1 MDHAT
6 CHVEEYTGSSL
17 LAQDCQSS
25 GEKKGLLPHVAVRCR
40 PLTAEE
46 CCAFTLRVRD
56 PDPTLTASC
65 SDTLLV
71 AYPVAIH
78 VLPASSSNDNS
89 SSGDVEQMEGA
100 AITLARY
107 MPNGTLCMQEFPH
120 VFDAIFLPDSVECFT
135 RLRHEWE
142 QLESTNASGHQWTKG
157 CYDRLIDMSTVSGN
171 DGAFATRLIKNAV
184 HSITGGALLWANG
197 TESDKE
203 EEEEEEEAEA
213 ATLQR
218 EVEQLAFLNSL
229 CACQAVR
236 ADKRPFVRAS
246 VRPPSRSS
254 VPMEQVE
261 VVNQPIVPLLAGGHH
276 VTVIAFGPPQSG
288 KSYTL
293 FGIPQ
298 SKDTAVGTQPP
309 SFLSIHTHGLITR
322 VVWKLLE
329 IIQERLK
336 RREKR
341 VVTDAERES
350 MKDKND
356 DDGVRV
362 AFVAFQDD
370 PPTAGTPSGQ
380 APSVFMYDLWNPVSF
395 AALRRTVR
403 LCGSA
408 ANAKANGDESFSG
421 KGEGCNDPHHFSGAT
436 HATEECCTFS
446 SLLVEGAVWL
456 DVQAEDAMV
465 LYQQRG
471 LEHLTLLREK
481 LHVLGVHAPLHVALL
496 VRTRFEKYEEEE
508 ERNIVRNYI
517 MTGNKDA
524 SMAYHAEGVFIE
536 LQWTPPIAD
545 GSAFRSILQVPEVV
559 TSLSDLDA
567 PNTLSLLLQNVRWG
581 HAKLFLIPTI
591 RASLTHA
598 TDTMNT
604 LKTAVACKLL
614 CRHSE
619 RLFVPCMIDPVEM
632 MQRAANGI
640 EKELKTIPAT
650 KKGAGIRGSITTA
663 EAKRRRLDVLTL
675 SIQQLTATLA
685 ERHAF
690 ERQLVFS
697 WQHADRASR
706 EALVRTWAKPKK
718 KFWHLF
724 TLSDVR
730 RELCDDRHADGV
742 AAGLRRHPVYFLLL
756 LPPSSSASRVKGHR
770 LATLAAKQEAAL
782 ESLRGSG
789 TSNALLPLFFDLKES
804 DLGDGTPFRL
814 SFCMRFASGTIPSL
828 MPFEGGLQ
836 LPLPTDIIRGSEGTI
851 HTAVVEVRIEYVG
864 GRFLLAASVWQG
876 HRLVTDV
883 MPLVYVNGLP
893 VSWRS
898 AEETRPL
905 ASTSITTSFWVPL
918 SVGARVAVGPYV
930 FILSVRDD
938 TMTFPA
944 SSLPF
949 SWKVAAETEKFSRAL
964 MLLWESRRR
973 LEMFMWHQQ
982 KLRVIFDVPQLRWG
996 KNTTNSSLSGNTD
1009 RLQRRRWTTV
1019 ECDLLAEYQGALQRC
1034 GMGWRHLVWGQ
1045 TKEEVEEKGTKKELA
1060 RSATV
1065 LFLPHWMP
1073 VTSIRNIANT
1083 RLMSSL
1089 PRQLNL
1095 LLECV
1100 SRHAAVNKTGPAGI
1114 VTSTHSLSHD
1124 HTEDYHAEEEEDG
1137 ELLMTTLYSR
1147 SWEEIEAVEA
1157 FTQFSS
1163 SPMNPSV
1170 DPVYMHMTRPSELEF
1185 SGGVG
1190 NESSGRHRRPV
1201 KSKPSVEA
1209 IRRELDAIERYLDE
1223 QLNPKPPVRTEA
1235 RSKKPRKQ
1243 REEKQRKTGVST
1255 HSAVAP
1261 FIYPDN
1267 IETVQRLWEGYGC
1280 YSRLLQPSDSMT
1292 SLLAALLGW
1301 PDSIRDTQSH
1311 QEKKNKPL
1319 EPSGF
1324 SNALSSLL
1332 WDASS
1337 LPYVLSQLEDPTEKR
1352 VLRRIFASHTD
1363 AANARMPVEE
1373 VQLCYKR
1380 QLVLELLNFLL
1391 ELERSRLWKQDG
1403 PTVPS
1408 HKYEH
1413 KNLLNG
1419 NGPPFCMT
1427 TDKKTITTVN
1437 TEATDAA
1444 SNTSSAQGHWDV
1456 TIAVPF
1462 QTIHTLCGFD
1472 HVHRLKRVNG
1482 GVFFGKNT
1490 AVFVPTT
1497 IAIHGHFLYYYDAE
1511 GKEPHPD
1518 DKAKGGCYLLGA
1530 TIVGISKFVLEERRE
1545 LSTDPVSNG
1554 SVAETSNKALLDT
1567 KRSSTASHVGT
1578 NEVLMAAKAVGKQN
1592 SHGIF
1597 WKFMTNMRAA
1607 IGKMNDN
1614 TKAVTGE
1621 GVRGKAR
1628 NFFPSSR
1635 RAGAADDTNNNHNHN
1650 HITATGGDDD
1660 DDDDD
1665 DNDDTNSSGEL
1676 LYFIEII
1683 PSLQRG
1689 PEKNYLFDT
1698 RENHLLLGFN
1708 KKGIWERWKTWF
1720 NIASMPVLSAR
1731 LKRHFGSDHI
1741 REAAIAV
1748 YSDLQRS
1755 IIHEEKRG
1763 VFSPHVDRPYVIGGP
1778 IPLTLLEL
1786 KHVLR
1791 VTADMALYHTYM
1803 KVTGVSLSL
1812 SSSAEVKIAIQ
1823 EDLLSFSAVDSK
1835 DAIRGRYE
1843 KEESPF
1849 EAVQGFSKH
1858 FIRQCHL
1865 LEVAEHDLGMRRA
1878 VRFLFENNNRISQ
1891 LPLQSSPS
1899 CFSFPSPP
1907 SGGGGGGGGGAAGSD
1922 PHHAFPHDLVLG
1934 ALAMPSVVL
1943 PLSNVPFA
1951 TQLRTSF
1958 VTQVRWRREDASA
1971 ASMQRRGGRKRESSF
1986 PLRDSR
1992 ENHLPS
1998 WPSRTMGKS
2007 ANVANDGVQLFQEE
2021 IPISYRSPFRHA
2033 KLLDVT
2039 RIHAERYNSHVW
2051 IIDHFNS
2058 TIECTTSAPAEEPPH
2073 LRRCG
2078 YIRSIVYKSYELL
2091 HVARSDFLIDG
2102 IGLEDNVTDEALNK
2116 DRCEDVSSRPLYGIT
2131 ILFYRNDRIVYNE
2144 YFEDLRERE
2153 RFLECISAMRP
2164 TIRIFAPALTAVVMP
2179 KDELD
2184 DPRLTVSFPL
2194 HPDATRRSLYIAE
2207 VSLSAVLPTAP
2218 LPLVSKFWSAV
2229 LQQLREE
2236 DTMTTGTRTRR
2247 QQKRRRLHRNPREKS
2262 WNIKIDA
2269 TLSNS
2274 GEYSAKRVQGLA
2286 PFTSMEV
2293 GNEEEKE
2300 WTATK
2305 NPRYYDDPIE
2315 SILANELPN
2324 GGKKGEDTY
2333 TVKLEGVCGLQLSG
2347 EATVPL
2353 NIWTGTI
2360 HLDGLPMNNPA
2371 TLRKWLEMLAPQWS
2385 MLHTSGREEISVN
2398 QPKEEDEDD
2407 DIKEYDEN
2415 GNANNMFGAVSGF
2428 QKENGARRHEWNGR
2442 HGRDVPSSPS
2452 ARVDVKDGM
2461 EEAKKKLNS
2470 KVPYDIIALTAQE
2483 VSFHSTPDNFVVFVQ
2498 EWFEEQGYV
2507 VIATVCLGTAVV
2519 LFVFARKHVA
2529 CLCGPVR
2536 TKRIPLTFAALRGEY
2551 GAVLAALE
2559 VGQSPVCFIAV
2570 YLPTMASHTKISP
2583 LALATHCALIQEV
2596 LTHIPGGVHG
2606 GVLQSAHVGNTSD
2619 SHKDTKPRRNGT
2631 EKKESFWELL
2641 TLRRQTSTVDG
2652 LEFYDQVF
2660 LMGHW
2665 GTSLHLSPPRS
2676 GKQPAAVASSAA
2688 IRDGGMSGGGPSSI
2702 FEELFERLRSVVVEE
2717 KEGRHDK
2724 WKRNAHSSC
2733 GLLSVIQELIRD
2745 HDVLTAVR
2753 ENSLLLS
2760 RRCGVSEA
2768 MPLFLPSSK
2777 VEPGTMRY
2785 TLQMLPNATVGS
2797 GRQMNVH
2804 EENEKRGYVDG
2815 VFLAY
2820 PSRIL
2825 YKNQPD
2831 KGLLHWRVTPR
2842 AYGSVPPLFPDF
2854 PRIVRLR
2861 DTHENMAPRYPQQV
2875 FKTPRKEEREM
2886 LEQVEDLLLSGH
2898 LPVSAAFSVHVL
2910 RPSIGGTLWGSQV
2923 AAQPGPTQSWY
2934 LRLRRLAV
2942 RIPEGRETTATPSL
2956 GETRRLAI
2964 VVQFVPFLSQPL
2976 VIIARE
2982 RPPVD
2987 GVTAYL
2993 IYSQTKSC
3001 LSPERKKKSL
3011 LPVSDCSI
3019 GNYTVEP
3026 PLPLTSS
3033 QSSFNLPN
3041 SKANVGLPCREL
3053 GTAAAA
3059 AAVAEIEL
3067 LPHHAVVIA
3076 HAKMLLSVFEY
3087 GSELNEVKAEARLV
3101 GSATLPLVEIIHATV
3116 EQSTNLYFNTTQRM
3130 KSEDTLAQNVEL
3142 TPWELP
3148 LHRCGQR
3155 VGTLCLSCSPLMC
3168 TADATAGEDLL

>member
-1 MDHAT
+1 MDHVT
-6 CHVEEYTGSSL
+6 CHAEEYLRLSL
-17 LAQDCQSS
+17 LTKDSQPL
-25 GEKKGLLPHVAVRCR
+25 GKRKGLLPHVAVRCR

-46 CCAFTLRVRD
+46 YCAFTLRMRD
-56 PDPTLTASC
+56 PDPALTASG

-71 AYPVAIH
+71 AYPVAIQ
-78 VLPASSSNDNS
+78 VLPPSSKDS
-89 SSGDVEQMEGA
+89 SSGDVEQTEGA

-107 MPNGTLCMQEFPH
+107 MPNGTLCMQEFPY
-120 VFDAIFLPDSVECFT
+120 VFDAVFLPDSVECFT

-142 QLESTNASGHQWTKG
+142 QPESTEATGRQWTTG
-157 CYDRLIDMSTVSGN
+157 CYDRLLDMSIVSGN
-171 DGAFATRLIKNAV
+171 DGTFATRLIKNAV
-184 HSITGGALLWANG
+184 HPITGGALSWANG
-197 TESDKE
+197 TEGD
-203 EEEEEEEAEA
+203 EEEEEEAEA

-229 CACQAVR
+229 CSCQAVR
-236 ADKRPFVRAS
+236 ADKRPFVGAS
-246 VRPPSRSS
+246 VRPSSRWSF
-254 VPMEQVE
+254 PMDQEE
-261 VVNQPIVPLLAGGHH
+261 VVNQPIVPLLVGGHH

-293 FGIPQ
+293 FGAPQ
-298 SKDTAVGTQPP
+298 SRDRAIGTQPP

-322 VVWKLLE
+322 VVRKLLE

-336 RREKR
+336 RRGKS
-341 VVTDAERES
+341 VVVDAERES
-350 MKDKND
+350 MKEKKD

-408 ANAKANGDESFSG
+408 ANAGTTGDGSFLG
-421 KGEGCNDPHHFSGAT
+421 KGEWQNDPHCFSAAT
-436 HATEECCTFS
+436 HVTEECCNFS
-446 SLLVEGAVWL
+446 SLLVEGAVWI

-508 ERNIVRNYI
+508 RNIVRNYI
-517 MTGNKDA
+517 MTGNRDA
-524 SMAYHAEGVFIE
+524 SMAYHAEGLFIE

-545 GSAFRSILQVPEVV
+545 GSAFRSILQVPEAV

-591 RASLTHA
+591 RASLMHA

-614 CRHSE
+614 CRHPE
-619 RLFVPCMIDPVEM
+619 WFFVPCMIDPVEM

-640 EKELKTIPAT
+640 EKELMTISAS
-650 KKGAGIRGSITTA
+650 KKETGITHFVTTA
-663 EAKRRRLDVLTL
+663 EAKRRRLDVLTS

-697 WQHADRASR
+697 WHHADRASR

-718 KFWHLF
+718 KSWHLF

-730 RELCDDRHADGV
+730 REVCDDRHADGV

-756 LPPSSSASRVKGHR
+756 LPPPPSAGTVKGHR
-770 LATLAAKQEAAL
+770 QATLAAKQKAAL
-782 ESLRGSG
+782 ESLRGSDS
-789 TSNALLPLFFDLKES
+789 SNTLLPLFFDLKES

-814 SFCMRFASGTIPSL
+814 SFCMRFASGTILSPMSS
-828 MPFEGGLQ
+828 EGGLQ
-836 LPLPTDIIRGSEGTI
+836 LPLPTDIIRGSEGTL
-851 HTAVVEVRIEYVG
+851 HNAVVEVRIQAVG

-876 HRLVTDV
+876 HRIATDV

-898 AEETRPL
+898 AEETLPL
-905 ASTSITTSFWVPL
+905 ASASMKTSFWVPL
-918 SVGARVAVGPYV
+918 SLGARVAVGPYV

-938 TMTFPA
+938 TMSFPA
-944 SSLPF
+944 SSLPS

-964 MLLWESRRR
+964 VLLWESRRR
-973 LEMFMWHQQ
+973 LEIFRWHQQ
-982 KLRVIFDVPQLRWG
+982 KLRFIFDVTQLKWG
-996 KNTTNSSLSGNTD
+996 KNTTNSLLSGNSD
-1009 RLQRRRWTTV
+1009 RLQRRRCTAV
-1019 ECDLLAEYQGALQRC
+1019 ERDVLAEYHGALQKC
-1034 GMGWRHLVWGQ
+1034 GVGWRHLVWGQ
-1045 TKEEVEEKGTKKELA
+1045 TKEEEEKGTKKELA
-1060 RSATV
+1060 RTAKV

-1073 VTSIRNIANT
+1073 VASIRNIANT

-1089 PRQLNL
+1089 PTQLNL
-1095 LLECV
+1095 LLECF
-1100 SRHAAVNKTGPAGI
+1100 SWHGALSKTEPGEI
-1114 VTSTHSLSHD
+1114 VTSMQPLSHD
-1124 HTEDYHAEEEEDG
+1124 NREDYHEEDEDG
-1137 ELLMTTLYSR
+1137 ELLMTTLYAR
-1147 SWEEIEAVEA
+1147 SWEEIEEVEA
-1157 FTQFSS
+1157 FTHFSS
-1163 SPMNPSV
+1163 SRMNASV
-1170 DPVYMHMTRPSELEF
+1170 DPVCMHMTGPSELEL

-1190 NESSGRHRRPV
+1190 NESDGMHRWPL

-1209 IRRELDAIERYLDE
+1209 LHRELDAIESYLDQ
-1223 QLNPKPPVRTEA
+1223 QLNSKPPVRTEA
-1235 RSKKPRKQ
+1235 RSKKPQKH
-1243 REEKQRKTGVST
+1243 REEKRRKTGAST
-1255 HSAVAP
+1255 HSAVTP
-1261 FIYPDN
+1261 YIYPDN

-1280 YSRLLQPSDSMT
+1280 YSRLLQPSASMT

-1301 PDSIRDTQSH
+1301 PDSIRDSQSR
-1311 QEKKNKPL
+1311 QEKNNKPL

-1324 SNALSSLL
+1324 LNASSSLL
-1332 WDASS
+1332 WDPSS
-1337 LPYVLSQLEDPTEKR
+1337 LPYVLSQPETPAEER
-1352 VLRRIFASHTD
+1352 VLRRIITRHRD
-1363 AANARMPVEE
+1363 AECARMMPVEE

-1380 QLVLELLNFLL
+1380 QLVLELLNFLV

-1413 KNLLNG
+1413 KNLLND

-1427 TDKKTITTVN
+1427 TDKKPVKTVN
-1437 TEATDAA
+1437 AEATDAA
-1444 SNTSSAQGHWDV
+1444 SKTSSAQNRWDF

-1462 QTIHTLCGFD
+1462 QTIHTLCSFA

-1482 GVFFGKNT
+1482 GVFFGKDM

-1530 TIVGISKFVLEERRE
+1530 TIVGISKSVFEERRE
-1545 LSTDPVSNG
+1545 LANDSVYTG
-1554 SVAETSNKALLDT
+1554 SVAGKSNKALLDA
-1567 KRSSTASHVGT
+1567 KRSSTGSHVGT
-1578 NEVLMAAKAVGKQN
+1578 NELLMAAEAVGKQN
-1592 SHGIF
+1592 SHGILGN
-1597 WKFMTNMRAA
+1597 FMTNMRAA
-1607 IGKMNDN
+1607 IGKININ

-1621 GVRGKAR
+1621 GVQGKAR
-1628 NFFPSSR
+1628 NFFSSPR
-1635 RAGAADDTNNNHNHN
+1635 RAGAAYATYNNNIN
-1650 HITATGGDDD
+1650 IATSDGDGDDD
-1660 DDDDD
+1660 D
-1665 DNDDTNSSGEL
+1665 TSRSGEL

-1683 PSLQRG
+1683 PSVQRG

-1708 KKGIWERWKTWF
+1708 TKGLWERWKKWF

-1748 YSDLQRS
+1748 FSDLQRS
-1755 IIHEEKRG
+1755 LIHEEKRG
-1763 VFSPHVDRPYVIGGP
+1763 VFSPHVNRPYVIGGP

-1803 KVTGVSLSL
+1803 HVADATFSL
-1812 SSSAEVKIAIQ
+1812 SSSAAVKTTI
-1823 EDLLSFSAVDSK
+1823 EEELLGFSTVDSN
-1835 DAIRGRYE
+1835 DAMRQRR
-1843 KEESPF
+1843 KEEQPF
-1849 EAVQGFSKH
+1849 EAVRGFSRH
-1858 FIRQCHL
+1858 FIRHCHL
-1865 LEVAEHDLGMRRA
+1865 NEFAKHDLGMRRA
-1878 VRFLFENNNRISQ
+1878 VRFLFENNNRVSQ
-1891 LPLQSSPS
+1891 LPSQSSPS
-1899 CFSFPSPP
+1899 YFNFPPSASPGEAASP
-1907 SGGGGGGGGGAAGSD
+1907 SGGGGGGGTAGSD
-1922 PHHAFPHDLVLG
+1922 PHHAFPHGLVVG

-1958 VTQVRWRREDASA
+1958 VTHVRWRREDTSA
-1971 ASMQRRGGRKRESSF
+1971 LPMQRRGGRRRESSP

-1992 ENHLPS
+1992 ENHFPP
-1998 WPSRTMGKS
+1998 WQSRTMGKS
-2007 ANVANDGVQLFQEE
+2007 ANLANDGAQLFQEE
-2021 IPISYRSPFRHA
+2021 IPINYRSPFRHA

-2051 IIDHFNS
+2051 LIDHFNG
-2058 TIECTTSAPAEEPPH
+2058 TIECATSAPAEEPPH

-2102 IGLEDNVTDEALNK
+2102 ISLEEYVTDKAIKK
-2116 DRCEDVSSRPLYGIT
+2116 DRGEDVSSRPLYGIT
-2131 ILFYRNDRIVYNE
+2131 IQFYRNDRIVYNE

-2164 TIRIFAPALTAVVMP
+2164 TIRIFAPALTAAVVP

-2184 DPRLTVSFPL
+2184 DPMLTGSFHI
-2194 HPDATRRSLYIAE
+2194 HPDATRRSLCIAE
-2207 VSLSAVLPTAP
+2207 VSLRAVLPTAP
-2218 LPLVSKFWSAV
+2218 LHLVSQFWSAV

-2236 DTMTTGTRTRR
+2236 DTITAATGTRRHK
-2247 QQKRRRLHRNPREKS
+2247 KRRRLHRNPREKT

-2286 PFTSMEV
+2286 PFNSMEPSK
-2293 GNEEEKE
+2293 EEKE
-2300 WTATK
+2300 GTATT
-2305 NPRYYDDPIE
+2305 NTLDYEAIIE
-2315 SILANELPN
+2315 SLLANDLPN
-2324 GGKKGEDTY
+2324 GGKNGEYTY

-2360 HLDGLPMNNPA
+2360 HLEGLPMNNPA

-2385 MLHTSGREEISVN
+2385 MMHASGREENSVK
-2398 QPKEEDEDD
+2398 QPREENEED
-2407 DIKEYDEN
+2407 DIEEYDEN
-2415 GNANNMFGAVSGF
+2415 GNENNMFGAFPGF
-2428 QKENGARRHEWNGR
+2428 QKGNGARRQEWNGQY
-2442 HGRDVPSSPS
+2442 GRDAPSSPS
-2452 ARVDVKDGM
+2452 ARVDLKDGT
-2461 EEAKKKLNS
+2461 EGEKKKLNL
-2470 KVPYDIIALTAQE
+2470 KVPYDIIALTTQE

-2507 VIATVCLGTAVV
+2507 VIATVCLDTAVV

-2529 CLCGPVR
+2529 CLCGAVR
-2536 TKRIPLTFAALRGEY
+2536 TKRIPLTFAALRGEH

-2570 YLPTMASHTKISP
+2570 HLPTMASHTTISP

-2619 SHKDTKPRRNGT
+2619 GHKDTRARRNGT
-2631 EKKESFWELL
+2631 EKNESFWELL
-2641 TLRRQTSTVDG
+2641 TLRRQSSTVDG
-2652 LEFYDQVF
+2652 LEFYDHVF
-2660 LMGHW
+2660 LLGHW
-2665 GTSLHLSPPRS
+2665 GTPLLLSPPRS
-2676 GKQPAAVASSAA
+2676 GKQLAAVASSAA
-2688 IRDGGMSGGGPSSI
+2688 IMDGGMSSEGLSSI
-2702 FEELFERLRSVVVEE
+2702 FEELFERLRCVVAEE

-2724 WKRNAHSSC
+2724 RKGNEYSSC
-2733 GLLSVIQELIRD
+2733 GLPSLIQELIRD

-2753 ENSLLLS
+2753 ENFLLLS

-2785 TLQMLPNATVGS
+2785 TLQMLPNATDGS
-2797 GRQMNVH
+2797 GRQMDVH
-2804 EENEKRGYVDG
+2804 EENEERGLVDG

-2820 PSRIL
+2820 PSRVL
-2825 YKNQPD
+2825 YKNQLD
-2831 KGLLHWRVTPR
+2831 KRLPHWQVTPR

-2854 PRIVRLR
+2854 PRILRLR
-2861 DTHENMAPRYPQQV
+2861 DAHEHMASRYPQQV
-2875 FKTPRKEEREM
+2875 LKTPRKEERDM
-2886 LEQVEDLLLSGH
+2886 LGQVEELLLSGH

-2942 RIPEGRETTATPSL
+2942 RIPEGRETTGTQAI
-2956 GETRRLAI
+2956 GEERRLAI

-2987 GVTAYL
+2987 GVTALL
-2993 IYSQTKSC
+2993 IYRQTKSC
-3001 LSPERKKKSL
+3001 LNSEKKKSSL
-3011 LPVSDCSI
+3011 LISDCII
-3019 GNYTVEP
+3019 GNYSVEP

-3033 QSSFNLPN
+3033 RTSFKLPD
-3041 SKANVGLPCREL
+3041 SKGDLGLPRREL
-3053 GTAAAA
+3053 GTEA

-3067 LPHHAVVIA
+3067 LPHHAVVLA

-3087 GSELNEVKAEARLV
+3087 GSELSEVKAEERLV
-3101 GSATLPLVEIIHATV
+3101 GSATLHLAEIIHATV
-3116 EQSTNLYFNTTQRM
+3116 EKATNRYSHNTVQRM
-3130 KSEDTLAQNVEL
+3130 KSEETLAQNVEL

-3155 VGTLCLSCSPLMC
+3155 VGTLCLSCSPPMC